1 VADIRGEWIRS
12 LSWRSSEELRYRLV
26 TMDFF
31 LTFCFMEQGGLLLP
45 CFFYGYK
52 NGWQAFRLS
61 AVFILRSV
69 FKVKTVMARFLLDSV
84 ECFAEIVDDIV
95 DMLGTDGQT
104 DGVLLNA
111 LICQLLVSQLCVCC

>member
-1 VADIRGEWIRS
+1 MVSPAA
-12 LSWRSSEELRYRLV
+12 V
-26 TMDFF
+26 DFSF
-31 LTFCFMEQGGLLLP
+31 FFTLEGQGGLLLP

-61 AVFILRSV
+61 AVSILRSV

-95 DMLGTDGQT
+95 DMLCTDRKSDSVWLDT
-104 DGVLLNA
+104 
-111 LICQLLVSQLCVCC
+111 LICKLCFVKLCVCC

>member
-1 VADIRGEWIRS
+1 MVSPAA
-12 LSWRSSEELRYRLV
+12 V
-26 TMDFF
+26 DFSF
-31 LTFCFMEQGGLLLP
+31 FFTLEGQGGLLLP

-61 AVFILRSV
+61 AVSILRSV

-95 DMLGTDGQT
+95 DMLCTDRKSDSVWLDT
-104 DGVLLNA
+104 
-111 LICQLLVSQLCVCC
+111 LICKLCFVKLRMSC

>member
-1 VADIRGEWIRS
+1 MR
-12 LSWRSSEELRYRLV
+12 SEELRYRLV

-61 AVFILRSV
+61 AVSILRSV

-95 DMLGTDGQT
+95 DMLCADRKSDSIWLDT
-104 DGVLLNA
+104 
-111 LICQLLVSQLCVCC
+111 LICKLCFIKLCVCC